1 VKTVSREVRGSPISG
16 HDAKYV
22 RRKEDA
28 IAALLTKRS
37 VDEAAVVV
45 DIGPQTLY
53 RWMKYPDFQD
63 AWREAKRAAFGQAN
77 TRLQQASGAA
87 VTTILRVM
95 VDPAA
100 SGSTRVR
107 AADLSLTFGEIAIDE
122 DIEARLAALGYDQAV
137 AQAVRQGDKR
147 SFDEI
152 ARDPVQVAA

>member
-1 VKTVSREVRGSPISG
+1 MPASTKIAGLTYYPKIRSHTSSRSLV
-16 HDAKYV
+16 D
-22 RRKEDA
+22 
-28 IAALLTKRS
+28 RS
-37 VDEAAVVV
+37 SAY
-45 DIGPQTLY
+45 T
-53 RWMKYPDFQD
+53 
-63 AWREAKRAAFGQAN
+63 
-77 TRLQQASGAA
+77 QASGAA